1 MSKFIPV
8 LGTKEKIS
16 AQAIAEGF
24 TYFETDTGKIF
35 VDVNGKRIQFGGSG
49 VAILYAQ
56 AEKVDENVDGTYS
69 IQLSSLDDKEAI
81 PSMDDLIINSDGRFF
96 KVMDLD
102 EEKII
107 CSLIAVSGT
116 GGGGGPVNPDT
127 PGQTVTIKLEQ
138 IVGIRGPYIY
148 GQPAYATF
156 KTTASEDYDV
166 TYTIVI
172 KSNDGAT
179 NTIQKT
185 AESGAE
191 FTFDIGSA
199 LYPGLNLVTI
209 TASGANSGSTTRRY
223 TNINCIEMML
233 KESPDFNSLLS
244 VTGALEF
251 KCMPVGEISKTLKI
265 YIDGNLQPDLTLE
278 NFTTSDEERSITIPP
293 QKHGMHTIKA
303 VLSTGSGSFEATAEP
318 LEYEIAWV
326 EKDNLT
332 PIIWFKEIPKQIV
345 NHENF
350 VLQYKVL
357 NPVNRE
363 KSQANLYIN
372 QMEIPTSP
380 VTVSYDTSNLQWEK
394 WSVTGYRLGEN
405 TLTVACGT
413 ESRSITLL
421 VVKDDRNMEIS
432 TSGLF
437 LNLTADGRS
446 NKENK
451 TSREQWSYTN
461 ASNETTSVSFQ
472 DFNWYNNGW
481 ILDEEDKTCLR
492 ISNGASIKIP
502 LSVLNAQDLVNSL
515 TFEFQFKLRNVQE
528 YATLIKTS
536 SYEDENGKV
545 VIEKEINV
553 EKGVFANYFKNNIGF
568 CLGTQEAFFK
578 SSGNAVVDA
587 RYREDE
593 MINLS
598 FVIESKSISQVTP
611 LMYIYLNGILSGI
624 ATYGANDKFGAE
636 INELVFN
643 SNYCDIDLYKIR
655 VYKTNLPSHTVVNN
669 YIADLNDAKL
679 YDMNQIVKFSN
690 GVPKIDYGL
699 LMQYNASN
707 PEELSIPYAVLE
719 YYDVTD
725 DAEERLP
732 FKKGMKKDLN
742 VTFVNPAL
750 DRAYAKGEITDEQY
764 LTGCPSFTATRAQ
777 FDVQGT
783 SSQGYPRRN
792 FKGKFKNKG
801 DDDQLKEGCTWVY
814 TDGPLKGKSL
824 LEKNEFNGKEYSGFY
839 MDNKDASETT
849 FTWKADYMESSMSHN
864 TGFASFVKTLYSK
877 HPLVDYLGTNYV
889 TGDHR
894 TTIYGF
900 PMMVFQKKKDG
911 SYEFVGRYNF
921 NLDKACNKVIDFENK
936 TEHPF
941 MPTGEDG
948 KKPTFK
954 DVAECWEF
962 KNNQGG
968 RCSFNLV
975 DFEALDEKGN
985 LALHSDF
992 EYRYSPFEDEIDD
1005 AIDRKTPFTDP
1016 AYANE
1021 FLLEKFGNL
1030 KKLCDWLYS
1039 TNTTKVKE
1047 VPDELPAPVTYG
1059 QGAAQKTYT
1068 HDNVEYRLAKF
1079 QYEFADH
1086 FNLEYCLVYFI
1097 MTELLIQYDSR
1108 GKNMMLGSWGPQK
1121 LGGEYIWYP
1130 LFYDIDTQ
1138 LGVNNSG
1145 VPSWEY
1151 YTEATETNQFST
1163 SDSVLWNNF
1172 FTCFYNDIVAKYNE
1186 LRKGN
1191 LNITNLDGYYN
1202 YDPEV
1207 SKSYAMQGCK
1217 PFNVIN
1223 VDEYY
1228 KYIAPAFSG
1237 YLDTEGKTQ
1246 YTTLY
1251 FYCLQ
1256 GNRAMHRSLFLKNRF
1271 NFQDSKWLA
1280 GIYDQTGKQQEFKIR
1295 FNANFWDDQDPQ
1307 GKYTSDKYV
1316 EVTPV
1321 GEQYQ
1326 QAIADGRLIVQPYGE
1341 SPLDTDLSFEITPYL
1356 NQYVSVWYD
1365 DALARNPIKF
1375 DGKEAVVVPPLDSIM
1390 DSVKNTLNFSQQL
1403 LYISGSEY
1411 LSSLGDLSLK
1421 YPDEF
1426 QITKAKRLKDLYIGN
1441 DNENYINNVMKDDA
1455 FYLNA
1460 GANIAGEGGTI
1471 IPNENAKTLLETVVL
1486 SNISSLSSPQDLSG
1500 STKLKEL
1507 RALGTQIGGVE
1518 LAEGVPIEQLFLP
1531 KTITYFNLTEPTNL
1545 HGLLE
1550 QKPVKNTDGKF
1561 PAGLYI
1567 EGITDKTSYS
1577 SNDKIK
1583 LNSITLKGGSLG
1595 YDSYKLLDKVVNIK
1609 KRMQQSEN
1617 LDSGYNK
1624 RLSLFLE
1631 DVNWTPYRLV
1641 GKGELPDSKLK
1652 YVKKTEHYTF
1662 DHTYTPDAN
1671 WDSDVLNGRIYE
1683 YDEANFLANQ
1693 NVLTNLDMIDTFI
1706 DSYLNKDKFFMST
1719 IENEEGSSTL
1729 PYLTGNIYV
1738 NNSPSDLISEAELK
1752 NKYKDLYYP
1761 DLNIFVAHA
1770 AESYVAKFVEVLD
1783 SGVEKEWETLK
1794 YDPSEGVSYPI
1805 PSQIDKI
1812 TPTKLHYDFIGWAIS
1827 PTATESEII
1836 TDFSQ
1841 FTFNESNKVYVFY
1854 AIYKKHSYT
1863 ISFYNHDGKELLKQ
1877 ISVEYNTALS
1887 DPGLIPYRDDSLLDL
1902 EQRYVFKGYSI
1913 DPTMTEIENKN
1924 EIKDVVKDLT
1934 TMISDRNWNFYACYM
1949 KESVYDSPTDL
1960 KYFNFNYV
1968 NFTINRIDYSGVE
1981 INLKPEYKAELAGKI
1996 TIPHEVNSSLVNDWN
2011 GSETTLPIVSL
2022 GIIQAPKVTN
2032 VFFMDRDGNN
2042 FIRVNNNSFARFS
2055 GDLYKLQNIYLPN
2068 STLWIGASAFE
2079 DCRELVNAH
2088 LGDKLIWIGDNAFKI
2103 DGLSVGSLFFEG
2115 LPDSIQ
2121 SIGANAFYNQEK
2133 IKLSKLPAEL
2143 KTIGRAAFRGGLP
2156 DVTVTE
2162 FGGRLE
2168 SIGEYAFCDS
2178 GSNIKDNTIIIRNS
2192 VQFIGNYA
2200 FGYESMF
2207 DFYQHGKGIIKHVLI
2222 EKEKN
2227 YDTILG
2233 FFDED
2238 IKITY
2243 GWIPETEVIA

>member
-1 MSKFIPV
+1 MSDTKFRPV
-8 LGTKEKIS
+8 QGADEKIKQS
-16 AQAIAEGF
+16 PYTEGYV
-24 TYFETDTGKIF
+24 YFATDTG
-35 VDVNGKRIQFGGSG
+35 RIYLDTEGERVPLGGGG
-49 VAILYAQ
+49 VSILYAQ
-56 AEKVDENVDGTYS
+56 AAQVKENVDGTYA
-69 IQLSSLDDKEAI
+69 IQIEDLDDSDAK

-96 KVMDLD
+96 KVIDSDDL
-102 EEKII
+102 EMI

-116 GGGGGPVNPDT
+116 GGGGGPVNPDS
-127 PGQTVTIKLEQ
+127 PGGTTATIKLEQ
-138 IVGIRGPYIY
+138 IVGVRGPYIF
-148 GQPAYATF
+148 GQSAYVTF
-156 KTTASEDYDV
+156 KATATEDYDV
-166 TYTIVI
+166 TYTISI
-172 KSNDGAT
+172 QSNDGSKKS
-179 NTIQKT
+179 IQRS

-191 FTFDIGSA
+191 FTFDIGKE
-199 LYPGLNLVTI
+199 LYAGLNLVTV
-209 TASGANSGSTTRRY
+209 TASGANSGSTAPRRY
-223 TNINCIEMML
+223 TNVNCIEMLL
-233 KESPDFNSLLS
+233 KESPDFNPLLS
-244 VTGALEF
+244 VSGALEF

-265 YIDGNLQPDLTLE
+265 YIDGELQPDLTLE

-293 QKHGMHTIKA
+293 QSHGMHKIKA
-303 VLSTGSGSFEATAEP
+303 VLSTGAGGATATAEP
-318 LEYEIAWV
+318 LEYEVAWI
-326 EKDNLT
+326 ERDNLT
-332 PIIWFKEIPKQIV
+332 PIIWFKEVPKQIV

-357 NPVNRE
+357 NPANRE

-437 LNLTADGRS
+437 LNLTTDGRS

-472 DFNWYNNGW
+472 GFNWYNNGW
-481 ILDEEDKTCLR
+481 ILDEEDKACLR

-690 GVPKIDYGL
+690 GVPRIDYGL

-707 PEELSIPYAVLE
+707 PEELSIPYAILE
-719 YYDVTD
+719 YYDIVD
-725 DAEERLP
+725 DPEERLP

-750 DRAYAKGEITDEQY
+750 DRAYANGEITDEQY

-801 DDDQLKEGCTWVY
+801 DDDQLKDGCTWVY

-839 MDNKDASETT
+839 MDNKDAAETT

-900 PMMVFQKKKDG
+900 PMMVFQKKKDE

-941 MPTGEDG
+941 MPAGEDG

-992 EYRYSPFEDEIDD
+992 EYRYSPFKDEIDD

-1068 HDNVEYRLAKF
+1068 HDTVEYRLAKF

-1086 FNLEYCLVYFI
+1086 FNLEYCLIYFI

-1172 FTCFYNDIVAKYNE
+1172 FACFYNDIVAKYNE

-1202 YDPEV
+1202 YVPEV
-1207 SKSYAMQGCK
+1207 SKSYAMKGCK

-1316 EVTPV
+1316 EVAPV

-1375 DGKEAVVVPPLDSIM
+1375 DGKESVVVPPLDSIM

-1518 LAEGVPIEQLFLP
+1518 LAEGVPVEQLFLP

-1550 QKPVKNTDGKF
+1550 QKPVKNADGKF
-1561 PAGLYI
+1561 PSGLYI

-1641 GKGELPDSKLK
+1641 GKGELPDSELK

-1662 DHTYTPDAN
+1662 DHSYIPDAN

-1693 NVLTNLDMIDTFI
+1693 NVLTNLDMVDTFI

-1738 NNSPSDLISEAELK
+1738 NNSANDLISEAELK

-1794 YDPSEGVSYPI
+1794 YDPAGDVSSPDQ
-1805 PSQIDKI
+1805 SQIAEI
-1812 TPTKLHYDFIGWAIS
+1812 TPAKLHYDFIGWATK
-1827 PTATESEII
+1827 PNATEKEII

-1841 FTFNESNKVYVFY
+1841 YKFSQDNKVYIFY
-1854 AIYKKHSYT
+1854 AIYKKHEYT
-1863 ISFYNHDGKELLKQ
+1863 ISFYNYDGVTLLAEKK
-1877 ISVEYNTALS
+1877 VPYNEYLS
-1887 DPGLIPYRDDSLLDL
+1887 EPNLMPYRDDSMLDL
-1902 EQRYVFKGYSI
+1902 DKRYGFKGYTI
-1913 DPTMTEIENKN
+1913 DKLQTNITNEN
-1924 EIKDVVKDLT
+1924 EIKDIVKDVS
-1934 TMISDRNWNFYACYM
+1934 TMVSDRNWDLYACFM
-1949 KESVYDSPTDL
+1949 EESVYSSVLDNSYYVFDETAYVDIADSKYNVAEGQGVRLRLIKEVSGKITLPTVDTTGKPVISVTGRKNSNSSMTKDLTHVFWDRKNASELRRVDGTAFADSEKL
-1960 KYFNFNYV
+1960 KYF
-1968 NFTINRIDYSGVE
+1968 
-1981 INLKPEYKAELAGKI
+1981 EY
-1996 TIPHEVNSSLVNDWN
+1996 
-2011 GSETTLPIVSL
+2011 
-2022 GIIQAPKVTN
+2022 
-2032 VFFMDRDGNN
+2032 
-2042 FIRVNNNSFARFS
+2042 
-2055 GDLYKLQNIYLPN
+2055 
-2068 STLWIGASAFE
+2068 
-2079 DCRELVNAH
+2079 
-2088 LGDKLIWIGDNAFKI
+2088 GDKLREIGDYSFGRCLKLEMFDWSKNIVVIRPQAFNQAYRE
-2103 DGLSVGSLFFEG
+2103 LST
-2115 LPDSIQ
+2115 
-2121 SIGANAFYNQEK
+2121 
-2133 IKLSKLPAEL
+2133 PAISQL
-2143 KTIGRAAFRGGLP
+2143 TIGGKVQRIEGEASLATTGAFSYNDKDFTIVQFGTPEQPCEMQYLGDRAFTFNMNFDTQVPYTIKQLIVYYADDAVKQRFEEWTS
-2156 DVTVTE
+2156 D
-2162 FGGRLE
+2162 GRLP
-2168 SIGEYAFCDS
+2168 CD
-2178 GSNIKDNTIIIRNS
+2178 K
-2192 VQFIGNYA
+2192 
-2200 FGYESMF
+2200 
-2207 DFYQHGKGIIKHVLI
+2207 
-2222 EKEKN
+2222 KEFN
-2227 YDTILG
+2227 M
-2233 FFDED
+2233 
-2238 IKITY
+2238 
-2243 GWIPETEVIA
+2243 V